1 MAIHARSQLDLVMAI
16 NVLATITDKNKDEAG
31 VKSIIKTLMC
41 GFKFLCLRK
50 ISLRIFLVIH
60 GEDLILEL

>member
-1 MAIHARSQLDLVMAI
+1 MLLDIIGTNLRRLISMAIHARSQLDLVTAI

-41 GFKFLCLRK
+41 GLSFFVSGR
-50 ISLRIFLVIH
+50 SV
-60 GEDLILEL
+60 